1 MVASL
6 ASSPPASAACLPGD
20 LSTDCIGVY
29 KLPYADS
36 ADSPWLTD
44 KDVLAD
50 FAPDIRYVPVAA
62 RPPTVAA
69 AQQLL
74 TQQRAQIP
82 TIRAVVFDGDLSG
95 AGVLILQLIPQV
107 TAAGQTIRQAL
118 VQRAEEQA
126 LKELAV
132 TSNGVSSSKIPT
144 ASTTE
149 TASGTPRSTTNTN
162 SFLPNWNNKRTAVD
176 SSASPANNEEV
187 ALMDRIDRLVETSLR
202 TYDRSLQALIAEWS
216 SLDIEIGQ
224 ALRGQR
230 GVTAV
235 AQIELLS
242 DLKEAT
248 AAFDEYLAVVEKTQI
263 S

>member
-1 MVASL
+1 MDA
-6 ASSPPASAACLPGD
+6 
-20 LSTDCIGVY
+20 
-29 KLPYADS
+29 
-36 ADSPWLTD
+36 
-44 KDVLAD
+44 
-50 FAPDIRYVPVAA
+50 
-62 RPPTVAA
+62 
-69 AQQLL
+69 
-74 TQQRAQIP
+74 
-82 TIRAVVFDGDLSG
+82 
-95 AGVLILQLIPQV
+95 
-107 TAAGQTIRQAL
+107 
-118 VQRAEEQA
+118 
-126 LKELAV
+126 
-132 TSNGVSSSKIPT
+132 
-144 ASTTE
+144 
-149 TASGTPRSTTNTN
+149 
-162 SFLPNWNNKRTAVD
+162 
-176 SSASPANNEEV
+176 SASPANNEEV